1 MKHTS
6 KTGQQEFR
14 MTLRKAGYKATPTRL
29 AVISLLAQSKK
40 PLSPQAVIER
50 MGSNM
55 DQATVYRI
63 LKTLKKIG
71 VIRQVDFRHNHPHYE
86 IADQKDH
93 HHLICLSCGL
103 SEEII
108 GCDVDSMKQS
118 VLRQAKRFSHIQEH
132 ALEFYG
138 TCKECAGHVGL
149 PHARP
154 LLEHL

>member
-1 MKHTS
+1 MKQPRKAH
-6 KTGQQEFR
+6 QQQFR

-29 AVISLLAQSKK
+29 AVISLLKESKK
-40 PLSPQAVIER
+40 PLSPQAVIELMR
-50 MGSNM
+50 KDI

-154 LLEHL
+154 LLEHR